1 MPLGGFL
8 LPKNA
13 QKLWEYLDMEIGL
26 ILTAIL
32 SGAFIG
38 AVLGF
43 IGAGGAMV
51 SVPILLYLFDFS
63 PAAAT
68 TAALAV
74 VFLAALSGLR
84 PKFKSEDVLVK
95 EAVTIWLL
103 GLITNVGLSLLVER
117 IADSVILIGF
127 SIVLL
132 GAAYSMLVKPIEES
146 PERRISAWSLVVLSL
161 LIGALTGLF
170 GIGGGFLAIPV
181 LVLFFNTPQNKAAGT
196 SLLIIALNCL
206 TALAAKFTIWS
217 EIDWGYPLLISIA
230 AVIVASFA
238 SKKAAKTP
246 TVHLKRGF
254 AFLLVGLA
262 GFTILTQ
269 I

>member
-1 MPLGGFL
+1 VPLGGFL

-51 SVPILLYLFDFS
+51 SVPILLYLF
-63 PAAAT
+63 
-68 TAALAV
+68 
-74 VFLAALSGLR
+74 
-84 PKFKSEDVLVK
+84 EDVLVK

-103 GLITNVGLSLLVER
+103 GLITNVGFSLLVER
-117 IADSVILIGF
+117 IPDSVILIGF

-132 GAAYSMLVKPIEES
+132 GAAYSMLVKPIKES
-146 PERRISAWSLVVLSL
+146 PEKRISAWSLVALSL

-181 LVLFFNTPQNKAAGT
+181 LVLFFHTPQNKAAGT

-217 EIDWGYPLLISIA
+217 QIDWGYPLLISIA

>member
-1 MPLGGFL
+1 
-8 LPKNA
+8 
-13 QKLWEYLDMEIGL
+13 MEFGL
-26 ILTAIL
+26 VIIALL
-32 SGAFIG
+32 SGVFIG

-63 PAAAT
+63 AAAAT

-74 VFLAALSGLR
+74 VFLAAVAGLK
-84 PKFKSEDVLVK
+84 PKFKSKDVLVK
-95 EAVTIWLL
+95 EALTIWLL
-103 GLITNVGLSLLVER
+103 GLITNIGFGLFVDR
-117 IADSVILIGF
+117 IPESVILVGF
-127 SIVLL
+127 SMVLL
-132 GAAYSMLVKPIEES
+132 GAAYSMLVKPIQDS
-146 PERRISAWSLVVLSL
+146 PERQMSVWALVTLSL
-161 LIGALTGLF
+161 LIGSLTGLF

-181 LVLFFNTPQNKAAGT
+181 LVLFFHTPQNKAAGT

-206 TALAAKFTIWS
+206 TALAAKFAIWS
-217 EIDWGYPLLISIA
+217 DIDWGYPILISVA
-230 AVIVASFA
+230 AVLVAGFA

-254 AFLLVGLA
+254 AFLLISLA

-269 I
+269 V

>member
-1 MPLGGFL
+1 
-8 LPKNA
+8 
-13 QKLWEYLDMEIGL
+13 MEIGL
-26 ILTAIL
+26 VITALI
-32 SGAFIG
+32 SGGFIG

-51 SVPILLYLFDFS
+51 SVPILLYFFNFS

-74 VFLAALSGLR
+74 VFLAAVAGLR
-84 PKFKSEDVLVK
+84 PKFKSKDVLVK
-95 EAVTIWLL
+95 EALTIWLL
-103 GLITNVGLSLLVER
+103 GLITNIGFGLLVER
-117 IADSVILIGF
+117 IPDPVILIGF
-127 SIVLL
+127 SVVLL
-132 GAAYSMLVKPIEES
+132 GAAYSMLVKPLKDS
-146 PERRISAWSLVVLSL
+146 PERKMSVWALVTLSL

-181 LVLFFNTPQNKAAGT
+181 LVLFFHTPQNKAAGT
-196 SLLIIALNCL
+196 SLLIISLNCL
-206 TALAAKFTIWS
+206 TALAAKFAIWS
-217 EIDWGYPLLISIA
+217 EIDWGYPLLISVA
-230 AVIVASFA
+230 AVLVAGFA

-254 AFLLVGLA
+254 AFLLIGLA

-269 I
+269 V

>member
-1 MPLGGFL
+1 
-8 LPKNA
+8 
-13 QKLWEYLDMEIGL
+13 MEIGL
-26 ILTAIL
+26 VITALI
-32 SGAFIG
+32 SGGFIG

-51 SVPILLYLFDFS
+51 SVPILLYFFNFS

-74 VFLAALSGLR
+74 VFLAAVAGLR
-84 PKFKSEDVLVK
+84 PKFKSKDVLIK
-95 EAVTIWLL
+95 EALTIWLL
-103 GLITNVGLSLLVER
+103 GLITNIGFGLLVER
-117 IADSVILIGF
+117 IPDSVILIGF
-127 SIVLL
+127 SVVLL
-132 GAAYSMLVKPIEES
+132 GAAYSMLVKPIKNS
-146 PERRISAWSLVVLSL
+146 PERKMSAWALVTLSL
-161 LIGALTGLF
+161 LIGSLTGLF

-181 LVLFFNTPQNKAAGT
+181 LVLFFHTPQNKAAGT

-206 TALAAKFTIWS
+206 TALAAKFAIWS
-217 EIDWGYPLLISIA
+217 EIDWGYPLLISVA
-230 AVIVASFA
+230 AVLVAGFA

-254 AFLLVGLA
+254 AFLLIGLA

-269 I
+269 V

>member
-1 MPLGGFL
+1 
-8 LPKNA
+8 
-13 QKLWEYLDMEIGL
+13 MEIGL
-26 ILTAIL
+26 VITALI
-32 SGAFIG
+32 SGGFIG

-63 PAAAT
+63 PVAAT

-74 VFLAALSGLR
+74 VFLAAVAGLR
-84 PKFKSEDVLVK
+84 PKFKSRDVLVK
-95 EAVTIWLL
+95 EALTIWLL
-103 GLITNVGLSLLVER
+103 GLITNIGFGLLVER
-117 IADSVILIGF
+117 IPDSVILIGF
-127 SIVLL
+127 SVVLL
-132 GAAYSMLVKPIEES
+132 GAAYSMLVKPIKVS
-146 PERRISAWSLVVLSL
+146 PERKMSVWALVTLSL
-161 LIGALTGLF
+161 LIGSLTGLF

-181 LVLFFNTPQNKAAGT
+181 LVLFFHTPQNKAAGT

-206 TALAAKFTIWS
+206 TALAAKFAIWS
-217 EIDWGYPLLISIA
+217 EIDWGYPLLISVA
-230 AVIVASFA
+230 AVLVAGFA

-254 AFLLVGLA
+254 AFLLIGLA

-269 I
+269 V

>member
-1 MPLGGFL
+1 
-8 LPKNA
+8 
-13 QKLWEYLDMEIGL
+13 MEIGL
-26 ILTAIL
+26 VITALI
-32 SGAFIG
+32 SGGFIG

-74 VFLAALSGLR
+74 VFLAAVAGLR
-84 PKFKSEDVLVK
+84 PKFKSRDVLVK
-95 EAVTIWLL
+95 EALTIWLL
-103 GLITNVGLSLLVER
+103 GLITNIGFGLLVER
-117 IADSVILIGF
+117 IPDPVILIGF
-127 SIVLL
+127 SVVLL
-132 GAAYSMLVKPIEES
+132 GAAYSMLVKPIKDS
-146 PERRISAWSLVVLSL
+146 PERKMSVWALVILSL
-161 LIGALTGLF
+161 LIGSLTGLF

-181 LVLFFNTPQNKAAGT
+181 LVLFFHTPQNKAAGT

-206 TALAAKFTIWS
+206 TALAAKFAIWS
-217 EIDWGYPLLISIA
+217 EIDWGYPLLISVA
-230 AVIVASFA
+230 AVLVAGFA
-238 SKKAAKTP
+238 SKKAARTP

-254 AFLLVGLA
+254 AFLLIGLA

-269 I
+269 V

>member
-1 MPLGGFL
+1 
-8 LPKNA
+8 
-13 QKLWEYLDMEIGL
+13 MEIGL
-26 ILTAIL
+26 VITALI
-32 SGAFIG
+32 SGGFIG

-51 SVPILLYLFDFS
+51 SVPILLYFFNFS

-74 VFLAALSGLR
+74 VFLAAVAGLR
-84 PKFKSEDVLVK
+84 PKFKSKDVLIK
-95 EAVTIWLL
+95 EALTIWLL
-103 GLITNVGLSLLVER
+103 GLITNIGFGLLTKS
-117 IADSVILIGF
+117 IPDSVILIGF

-132 GAAYSMLVKPIEES
+132 GAAYSMLVTPIKDL
-146 PERRISAWSLVVLSL
+146 PERKMSVWALVTLSL
-161 LIGALTGLF
+161 LIGSLTGLF

-206 TALAAKFTIWS
+206 TALAAKFAIWS
-217 EIDWGYPLLISIA
+217 EIEWGYPLLISVA
-230 AVIVASFA
+230 AVLVAGFA

-254 AFLLVGLA
+254 AFLLIGLA
-262 GFTILTQ
+262 SFTILTQ
-269 I
+269 L

>member
-1 MPLGGFL
+1 
-8 LPKNA
+8 
-13 QKLWEYLDMEIGL
+13 MEIGL
-26 ILTAIL
+26 VITALI
-32 SGAFIG
+32 SGGFIG

-74 VFLAALSGLR
+74 VFLAAVAGLR
-84 PKFKSEDVLVK
+84 PKFKSNDVLVK
-95 EAVTIWLL
+95 EALTIWLL
-103 GLITNVGLSLLVER
+103 GLITNIGFGLLVER
-117 IADSVILIGF
+117 IPDSVILIGF

-132 GAAYSMLVKPIEES
+132 GAAFSMLAKPIKDS
-146 PERRISAWSLVVLSL
+146 PERKMSVWALVTLSL
-161 LIGALTGLF
+161 LIGSLTGLF

-181 LVLFFNTPQNKAAGT
+181 LVLFFHTPQNKAAGT

-206 TALAAKFTIWS
+206 TALAAKFAIWS
-217 EIDWGYPLLISIA
+217 EIDWSYPLLISVA
-230 AVIVASFA
+230 AVLVAGFA

-254 AFLLVGLA
+254 AFLLIGLA

-269 I
+269 V